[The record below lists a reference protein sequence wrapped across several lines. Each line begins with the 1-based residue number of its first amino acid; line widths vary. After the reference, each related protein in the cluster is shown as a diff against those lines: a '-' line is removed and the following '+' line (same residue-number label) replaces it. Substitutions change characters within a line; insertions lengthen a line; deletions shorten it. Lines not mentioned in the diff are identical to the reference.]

1 MTLLYSNSIRNLMT
15 NRGMAQGFSSPSV
28 TIYSGVQPAASVV
41 TSSWGSYNN
50 TNSNLLWHAQSGL
63 TLSVATSGLS
73 IYGSALPST
82 IPVRNGTASWGII
95 WSGSVA
101 YSAMG
106 TSSIPNSSFI
116 VVPVT
121 DTSGNGVIRL
131 QSTTLST
138 ATTATIINLGFSIGY

>member
-1 MTLLYSNSIRNLMT
+1 MT

-41 TSSWGSYNN
+41 TSSWSSYNN

-63 TLSVATSGLS
+63 TLTVAGSGLS
-73 IYGSALPST
+73 IYGSTLPALT
-82 IPVRNGTASWGII
+82 APVRDGTASWGII

-101 YSAMG
+101 YNAMG

-131 QSTTLST
+131 TSTTLST